1 MWSPAHATACSA
13 DGMTALRFDTDALRE
28 RLGEKRFKRAEG
40 YAERGWARIIAVE
53 SRRVSALVTGERG
66 DVYGVEVDEG
76 GDGLCTCPDFADTR
90 ACKHMGAVAL
100 TANGLEP
107 TQTRL
112 LNGRFARLRDTLA
125 FEDAGALTEIV
136 LNLAKRVPGVLEALE
151 GEEDD
156 PSG

>member
-1 MWSPAHATACSA
+1 
-13 DGMTALRFDTDALRE
+13 MTALRFDMDALRE

-40 YAERGWARIIAVE
+40 YAERGWVRVIAVE
-53 SRRVSALVTGERG
+53 NRRVSALVTGERG
-66 DVYGVEVDEG
+66 DVYGVEADES

-100 TANGLEP
+100 TAEGLEP

-112 LNGRFARLRDTLA
+112 LTGRFARLRDTLA
-125 FEDAGALTEIV
+125 FEDAGALTEII

-151 GEEDD
+151 GADD
-156 PSG
+156 ER